1 MQNNLTN
8 ESLVLVTF
16 LHRPARKQI
25 EPILQLTLGRRPLKD
40 QSPCV
45 CVWLKQNWIVLIY
58 NETLETTVHAQTSP
72 HLVQF

>member
-25 EPILQLTLGRRPLKD
+25 EPILQLTG
-40 QSPCV
+40 Q
-45 CVWLKQNWIVLIY
+45 
-58 NETLETTVHAQTSP
+58 ETFEGP
-72 HLVQF
+72 GNR